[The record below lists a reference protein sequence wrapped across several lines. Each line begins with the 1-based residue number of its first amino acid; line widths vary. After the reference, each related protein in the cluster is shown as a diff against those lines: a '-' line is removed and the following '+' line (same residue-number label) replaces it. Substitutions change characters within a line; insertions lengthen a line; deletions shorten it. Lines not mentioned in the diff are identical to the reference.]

1 MKLPVKWIYNL
12 YRTALRHPQYRWV
25 VIFGTLLYLVSP
37 IDLSPDLLPLLGQI
51 DDIALVM
58 LLVTGLSEI
67 ITQYLQGDRQQFTE
81 KDYPNNQDNNQSGK
95 TKTIDVDAVS
105 ID

>member
-12 YRTALRHPQYRWV
+12 HRTALHHPQYRWV
-25 VIFGTLLYLVSP
+25 VIFGTLIYLVSP

-67 ITQYLQGDRQQFTE
+67 ITQYFQGNGREFTQTE
-81 KDYPNNQDNNQSGK
+81 VQNSQKHSETNQ
-95 TKTIDVDAVS
+95 TIDVDAVS
-105 ID
+105 VD

>member
-12 YRTALRHPQYRWV
+12 HRTALRHPQYRWL
-25 VIFGTLLYLVSP
+25 VICGTLIYLVSP

-67 ITQYLQGDRQQFTE
+67 IAQYFQGDRQEVAQS
-81 KDYPNNQDNNQSGK
+81 DRQNSHNHSASNQ
-95 TKTIDVDAVS
+95 TIDVDAVS
-105 ID
+105 VD

>member
-37 IDLSPDLLPLLGQI
+37 IDFSPDLLPLLGQI

-58 LLVTGLSEI
+58 LLVTGLSEV

-81 KDYPNNQDNNQSGK
+81 KDYPNNQDNNQSEK

>member
-1 MKLPVKWIYNL
+1 MKLPVKWISNL

-51 DDIALVM
+51 DDLALVM
-58 LLVTGLSEI
+58 LLVTGLSEMLS
-67 ITQYLQGDRQQFTE
+67 QFWQGDRQQF
-81 KDYPNNQDNNQSGK
+81 NQTDSNHSPENQK
-95 TKTIDVDAVS
+95 TSAPTIDVEAVS

>member
-1 MKLPVKWIYNL
+1 MKFPIQWIYNL
-12 YRTALRHPQYRWV
+12 YRTALRHPQYRWL
-25 VIFGTLLYLVSP
+25 VIFGTLIYLISP

-51 DDIALVM
+51 DDVALVM

-67 ITQYLQGDRQQFTE
+67 ITQYFQGARQQFTE
-81 KDYPNNQDNNQSGK
+81 PDFA
-95 TKTIDVDAVS
+95 TKSDRTGNSQTIDVDAVS